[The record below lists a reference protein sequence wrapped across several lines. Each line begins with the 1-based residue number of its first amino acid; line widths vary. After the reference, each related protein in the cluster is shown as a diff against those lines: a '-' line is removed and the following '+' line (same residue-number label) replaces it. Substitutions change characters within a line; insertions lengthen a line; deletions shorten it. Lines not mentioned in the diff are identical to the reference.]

1 MSICHCRY
9 NKLGKIAQML
19 MDTDGAPPEEVK
31 AALDA
36 QIAELEEARA
46 NKERSGTP
54 EPEQPNQ
61 GGGGGVRF

>member
-1 MSICHCRY
+1 
-9 NKLGKIAQML
+9 ML